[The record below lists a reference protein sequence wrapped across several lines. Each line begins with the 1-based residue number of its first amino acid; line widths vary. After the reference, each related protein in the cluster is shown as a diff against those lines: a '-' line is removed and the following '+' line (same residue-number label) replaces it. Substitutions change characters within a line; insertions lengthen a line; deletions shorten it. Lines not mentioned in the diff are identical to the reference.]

1 MSELSR
7 LRGIERY
14 GSCDDAPAV
23 WFTSAIALTAGI
35 TAAKLFAR
43 LGRRASR

>member
-7 LRGIERY
+7 LRESEGYED
-14 GSCDDAPAV
+14 CDDAPAV
-23 WFTSAIALTAGI
+23 WFASAIALAVGI

-43 LGRRASR
+43 VMKP

>member
-1 MSELSR
+1 MSEFLR
-7 LRGIERY
+7 LRGNEGY

-35 TAAKLFAR
+35 AAAKLFAR
-43 LGRRASR
+43 VWKA